1 MAGEIV
7 VGLDIGTTKV
17 CTVVAEVTP
26 NGGANVI
33 GYSYVPCAGL
43 RKGLVIDMDATV
55 AAIKESVRQASEAS
69 SVNIQSVTIGVTGQ
83 HVNSFNSRG
92 SMAFGNAGHEIT
104 EEDRLLVLE
113 RAKEVPCPPDQQ
125 MLHVIP
131 RQYIVDGLGGI
142 QKPVGMTGS
151 RLEVECHVVTA
162 SRSFVDNV
170 VRCVRRAGL
179 ELDDSDDNVV
189 LEAIATAEAVLTEE
203 ERQLGVALADIGGG
217 TTDIAVFKDGTI
229 FHSSVISVGGENVT
243 NDIAIGLKLPPSEAA
258 RVKLEY
264 GLAAVHMAGEDEF
277 IEVTQIGSSK
287 PTVLPRRVLCEV
299 IEPRIREI
307 FRRGVLAK
315 LDECGA
321 SSLLPAGVVVTGG
334 ASLLPGLVDLAAQ
347 ELEMPVRL
355 GLPRCQGGLSDVLSG
370 PQFSTAVGLAKIAAK
385 RYAVGELDA
394 EDGGLFDSFG
404 RLVAGFLSRLFGRKH
419 RRSVRRNRPR

>member
-1 MAGEIV
+1 VAGEIV

>member
-7 VGLDIGTTKV
+7 VGLDVGTTKV
-17 CTVVAEVTP
+17 CAVVAEVTP

-92 SMAFGNAGHEIT
+92 SVAFGSPDHEIT

-151 RLEVECHVVTA
+151 RLEVECHIVTA

-170 VRCVRRAGL
+170 IRCVRARRTG
-179 ELDDSDDNVV
+179 
-189 LEAIATAEAVLTEE
+189 IG
-203 ERQLGVALADIGGG
+203 RQ
-217 TTDIAVFKDGTI
+217 
-229 FHSSVISVGGENVT
+229 
-243 NDIAIGLKLPPSEAA
+243 
-258 RVKLEY
+258 
-264 GLAAVHMAGEDEF
+264 
-277 IEVTQIGSSK
+277 
-287 PTVLPRRVLCEV
+287 RR
-299 IEPRIREI
+299 
-307 FRRGVLAK
+307 
-315 LDECGA
+315 
-321 SSLLPAGVVVTGG
+321 
-334 ASLLPGLVDLAAQ
+334 
-347 ELEMPVRL
+347 
-355 GLPRCQGGLSDVLSG
+355 
-370 PQFSTAVGLAKIAAK
+370 
-385 RYAVGELDA
+385 
-394 EDGGLFDSFG
+394 
-404 RLVAGFLSRLFGRKH
+404 
-419 RRSVRRNRPR
+419 

>member
-17 CTVVAEVTP
+17 CAVVAEVTP
-26 NGGANVI
+26 NSGANVI

-43 RKGLVIDMDATV
+43 RKGLVIDMDATT
-55 AAIKESVRQASEAS
+55 AAIKESVHQAAEAS

-92 SMAFGNAGHEIT
+92 SMAFGSPDHEIT
-104 EEDRLLVLE
+104 EEDRMFVLE
-113 RAKEVPCPPDQQ
+113 RAKEFPCPPDQQ
-125 MLHVIP
+125 ILHVIP

-142 QKPVGMTGS
+142 QKPVGMTGN
-151 RLEVECHVVTA
+151 RLEVECHIVTA

-179 ELDDSDDNVV
+179 ELDDGENNVV
-189 LEAIATAEAVLTEE
+189 LEALATAEAVLTEE

-243 NDIAIGLKLPPSEAA
+243 SDIAIGLRLSPSEAA

-264 GLAAVHMAGEDEF
+264 GLATVQMAGEDEF
-277 IEVTQIGSSK
+277 IEVNQVGSSK
-287 PTVLPRRVLCEV
+287 PTVLPRRVLCRV

-307 FRRGVLAK
+307 FRRGVLAE
-315 LDECGA
+315 LEACGA

-355 GLPRCQGGLSDVLSG
+355 GLPRCQGGPSEILSG
-370 PQFSTAVGLAKIAAK
+370 PQFSTAVGLAMVAAK
-385 RYAVGELDA
+385 RYVELDA

-404 RLVAGFLSRLFGRKH
+404 RLVAGFLSKLFGRK
-419 RRSVRRNRPR
+419 RRRPVRRNRPM

>member
-1 MAGEIV
+1 VAGEIV
-7 VGLDIGTTKV
+7 VGLDVGTTKV
-17 CTVVAEVTP
+17 CAVVAEVTP

-92 SMAFGNAGHEIT
+92 SVAFGSPDHEIT

-151 RLEVECHVVTA
+151 RLEVECHIVTA

-170 VRCVRRAGL
+170 IRCVRRAGL
-179 ELDDSDDNVV
+179 ELDDSDDSVV

-229 FHSSVISVGGENVT
+229 FHSSVIPVGGENVT
-243 NDIAIGLKLPPSEAA
+243 NDIAIGLKLSLSEAA

-264 GLAAVHMAGEDEF
+264 GLAAVHMVGEDF
-277 IEVTQIGSSK
+277 IEVTQIGSAE
-287 PTVLPRRVLCEV
+287 PTVLPRRVLCEI
-299 IEPRIREI
+299 IEPRIRDI
-307 FRRGVLAK
+307 FRRGVMAK
-315 LDECGA
+315 LNECGA

-334 ASLLPGLVDLAAQ
+334 ASLLPGLVDLAAL

-355 GLPRCQGGLSDVLSG
+355 GLPRCQGGPSGVLNG

-385 RYAVGELDA
+385 RYAVGELDT

-419 RRSVRRNRPR
+419 KKSVRRNRPR